1 VYRKPVAHLLTE
13 MSAGHAQWM
22 TTEERERDGVVSV
35 CAAAAA
41 DTGAVNRTHHAA
53 VSSSSAAAADLF
65 SLERRRLK
73 KSPLR

>member
-41 DTGAVNRTHHAA
+41 DTGAVN
-53 VSSSSAAAADLF
+53 
-65 SLERRRLK
+65 
-73 KSPLR
+73 